1 MNTQT
6 ILSNLNLDRLSEMQ
20 ENAIA
25 LIRNN
30 INAVILA
37 PTGSGK
43 TLAFLLPLVESV
55 DTDNPA
61 PQAVVVAPTREL
73 ALQTHKVLCAMK
85 TQCRSVVLHGG
96 KPASLQHRQIETAKP
111 HIIVATPGRLN
122 DHIAKGNIF
131 TAHIKTLVVDEFD
144 KMFELKFQDQ
154 LRQLL
159 DQLPSRKRCILIS
172 ATDMKEIPAFVAFR
186 HHPPA
191 TLDCLDHNNLAPSPQ
206 ISHHIV
212 RSPQKDKIEIL
223 HQLLCS
229 LGNKQSV
236 VFVNYREAA
245 ERVARMLADR
255 GHSVT
260 MFHGGMEQQ
269 DRETALSLFSNHS
282 ANILIS
288 TDLAARGIDI
298 PTLQNVIHYHPAQNA
313 EAFTHRCGRTARWS
327 ANGNSYII
335 IGPDETIPTFC
346 SECTEATPGNNTPP
360 PAKPLWTTLYI
371 GRGKGDKL
379 SKTDIV
385 GFLCKIGKL
394 KADQIGNIDIKP
406 RHSYVAVSQPVLK
419 TLLRNIAG
427 EKIKKMSTIIEPIK
441 TSHLIPKLK

>member
-6 ILSNLNLDRLSEMQ
+6 ILSNLNIDRLSEMQ

-43 TLAFLLPLVESV
+43 TLAFLLPLVEDI
-55 DTDNPA
+55 DTNNPN

-73 ALQTHKVLCAMK
+73 SLQTHKVLCAMK

-96 KPASLQHRQIETAKP
+96 KPASLQHRQIETTKP

-122 DHIAKGNIF
+122 DHIAKGNIC
-131 TAHIKTLVVDEFD
+131 TTHIKTLVVDEFD

-154 LRQLL
+154 LQQLL
-159 DQLPSRKRCILIS
+159 DCLPSRKRCILIS
-172 ATDMKEIPAFVAFR
+172 ATDMKEIPSFVAFR

-191 TLDCLDHNNLAPSPQ
+191 TLDCLGHNSLAPSPN
-206 ISHHIV
+206 ISQHIV
-212 RSPQKDKIEIL
+212 RSPQKDKIETL
-223 HQLLCS
+223 HKLLCS
-229 LGNKQSV
+229 LGGQQSV

-245 ERVARMLADR
+245 ERVARLLVDQ
-255 GHSVT
+255 GHSVA

-269 DRETALSLFSNHS
+269 DRETALSLFGNHS
-282 ANILIS
+282 VNILIS

-298 PTLQNVIHYHPAQNA
+298 PTLQNVIHYHLAQNA
-313 EAFTHRCGRTARWS
+313 EAYTHRCGRTARWS

-335 IGPDETIPTFC
+335 ISPEETTPPYC
-346 SECTEATPGNNTPP
+346 SNCTEATPLDNTPP

-394 KADQIGNIDIKP
+394 KADQIGVIDIKP
-406 RHSYVAVSQPVLK
+406 RHSYVAVSQSAIK

-427 EKIKKMSTIIEPIK
+427 EKIKKMTTIVEPIK
-441 TSHLIPKLK
+441 TSRLIPKQ